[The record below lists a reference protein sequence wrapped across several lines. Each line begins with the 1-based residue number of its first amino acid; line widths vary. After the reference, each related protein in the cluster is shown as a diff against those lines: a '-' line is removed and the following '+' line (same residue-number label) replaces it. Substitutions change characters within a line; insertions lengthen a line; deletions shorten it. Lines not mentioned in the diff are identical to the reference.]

1 MNGSFGNVSMDA
13 VQSGHTLA
21 DHTTL
26 EQTFWPLQMW
36 DSTKN
41 YNNITAMRAAFSGP
55 VVDLENHY
63 EGAHYS
69 FNATLPIWNASIV
82 RHGLWNA
89 FFSGSAGFTYGAHAV
104 WQMYAPEAQ
113 LAYEGLYMPPQLEQ
127 AANESWRDAL
137 KYPGATQA
145 GHVQKL
151 FSGLNRQAF
160 DTLQPNRTFIRTPKG
175 STEDVLGYEAN
186 RYVAGLVG
194 SSQYWVYTGFGDT
207 FDLDLGSLGAHFGT
221 ENGKADSKWYD
232 PRTGVYQN
240 ATGSILLGGRKTFV
254 PPTGGNV
261 DNDWVLVVK
270 VE

>member
-41 YNNITAMRAAFSGP
+41 YNNITEMRAAFSGP
-55 VVDLENHY
+55 VIDLENHY

-69 FNATLPIWNASIV
+69 FNASFPLWNASIV

-89 FFSGSAGFTYGAHAV
+89 FLSGSAGFTYGAHAV
-104 WQMYAPEAQ
+104 WQMYAPETQ
-113 LAYEGLYMPPQLEQ
+113 LAYPELYMPPKLEL

-145 GHVQKL
+145 GYVQKL
-151 FSGLNRQAF
+151 FSGLDRAAF
-160 DTLQPNRTFIRTPKG
+160 DNLQPDRTFIKTPES

-207 FDLDLGSLGAHFGT
+207 FDLDLGGLGAYLGAGNGT
-221 ENGKADSKWYD
+221 ITSQWYD
-232 PRTGVYQN
+232 PRTGLFQN
-240 ATGSILLGGRKTFV
+240 GTASILLSGQKTFV
-254 PPTGGNV
+254 PPTGGSV
-261 DNDWVLVVK
+261 DNDWALVVTL
-270 VE
+270 E